1 MKLPE
6 ELLGAAQAYRKEI
19 QKKLNIGHEFLYL
32 SQDDVKSIPVT
43 PAEILDR
50 TERALIAYSAKKV
63 DMPSKI
69 ALHPI
74 TDTFFHAMPAY
85 APEEFAVGI
94 KWGSCYPGNRD
105 TYGFPQAQGLIIYS
119 DHLSGLPLAVLD
131 CKYVT
136 EIRTAAVT
144 YTAIK
149 YLAPGDAE
157 TFGMIGCGVEG
168 RQHVKNIETV
178 LPKVRTIY
186 VYDIYEGAADK
197 LIEDYQKNTTA
208 KIVKAPSYEEL
219 VKNSAVI
226 VSATV
231 AAEGYHPVIEDRWIS
246 GGKTILLCEGHTLY
260 QDSIFKRADKYIV
273 DSREQVEQFA
283 AYGFYPFGHPPIY
296 AETGE
301 VAAGR
306 VPGRE
311 NPEELIIANNFG
323 MAVEDM
329 FVLRLLFDRALE
341 HAVGLRLPL

>member
-6 ELLGAAQAYRKEI
+6 ELLDAAEAYRNEV
-19 QKKLNIGHEFLYL
+19 QKKLVVGHELLYL
-32 SQDDVKSIPVT
+32 SQDDVKRIPVT

-50 TERALIAYSAKKV
+50 TEKALIAYSAKKV

-85 APEEFAVGI
+85 VPEEFAVGI
-94 KWGSCYPGNRD
+94 KWGSCYPGNREK
-105 TYGFPQAQGLIIYS
+105 YGFPQAQGLIIYS

-149 YLAPGDAE
+149 YLAPEHTE

-178 LPKVRTIY
+178 LPGLKTIY
-186 VYDIYEGAADK
+186 VYDIYEKAAEK
-197 LIEDYQKNTTA
+197 LIEDYQKTLRA
-208 KIVKAPSYEEL
+208 RIVKASSYEDL

-226 VSATV
+226 ASATV
-231 AAEGYHPVIEDRWIS
+231 AAESYHPIIEDRWIS

-283 AYGFYPFGHPPIY
+283 AYGFYPFGHPPIH

-301 VAAGR
+301 VAAGKA
-306 VPGRE
+306 PGRE
-311 NPEELIIANNFG
+311 HPGELIIANNFG

-341 HAVGLRLPL
+341 HAIGVRLPL